1 MRHTFSVIKACSFKY
16 INTNAINIDK
26 GGNFMDNKNFEDI
39 PQIKYVN
46 EYKKFGDIFRFKK
59 FGERTY
65 FDKLLLQTFI
75 TLIIVAMLLLINKV
89 DTVLANNI
97 SKGVKEVVSWN
108 ISLNTAM
115 DTFKNIKTI
124 IPNTKKTLG
133 IEEDNSSITF
143 IMPVDGVI
151 TSPFGER
158 IHPVF
163 NTTKLHTGIDIDA
176 EIGTPIKSSTKGTV
190 KEVGEDEYNGKFV
203 RVTAGKYEVA
213 YAHCFK
219 TLVKKGQKIAQG
231 DIIAEVGDTGVVS
244 GPHLHFEIQEDGQ
257 SVDPLEKL
265 NSASIQ

>member
-1 MRHTFSVIKACSFKY
+1 
-16 INTNAINIDK
+16 
-26 GGNFMDNKNFEDI
+26 MDNKNFEET

-46 EYKKFGDIFRFKK
+46 EYKKVGDIFRFKR

-65 FDKLLLQTFI
+65 FDKLLLQTFV
-75 TLIIVAMLLLINKV
+75 TLIIVAMLLLINNV

-97 SKGVKEVVSWN
+97 SKSVKEVVSWN
-108 ISLNTAM
+108 ISLDTAM

-133 IEEDNSSITF
+133 IEEDNSDITF
-143 IMPVDGVI
+143 IMPIEGVI

-158 IHPVF
+158 THPVF

-176 EIGTPIKSSTKGTV
+176 EIGTPIKSSSKGTV
-190 KEVGEDEYNGKFV
+190 KAVGEDEYNGKFV
-203 RVTAGKYEVA
+203 RVTVGKYEIV

-219 TLVKKGQKIAQG
+219 TLVKQGQKLSQG
-231 DIIAEVGDTGVVS
+231 DIIAEVGDTGIVS

-257 SVDPLEKL
+257 SVNPLEKL

>member
-1 MRHTFSVIKACSFKY
+1 
-16 INTNAINIDK
+16 
-26 GGNFMDNKNFEDI
+26 MDNKNFDDA

-46 EYKKFGDIFRFKK
+46 EYKKVGDIFKFRR

-65 FDKLLLQTFI
+65 FDKLLLQTFV
-75 TLIIVAMLLLINKV
+75 TLIIVAMLLLINNV

-97 SKGVKEVVSWN
+97 SKNVKEVVSWN

-133 IEEDNSSITF
+133 IEEDNADITF
-143 IMPVDGVI
+143 IMPIEGVI
-151 TSPFGER
+151 TSAFGER
-158 IHPVF
+158 VHPVF

-176 EIGTPIKSSTKGTV
+176 EIGTPIKSSSKGTV

-203 RVTAGKYEVA
+203 RVSAGNYEVV

-219 TLVKKGQKIAQG
+219 TLVKQGQKISQG
-231 DIIAEVGDTGVVS
+231 DIIAEVGDTGIVS
-244 GPHLHFEIQEDGQ
+244 GPHLHFEIQEDGR
-257 SVDPLEKL
+257 SVNPLDKL

>member
-1 MRHTFSVIKACSFKY
+1 MLLVK
-16 INTNAINIDK
+16 NQ
-26 GGNFMDNKNFEDI
+26 GGDFMDNNNFDET

-46 EYKKFGDIFRFKK
+46 EYKKVGDIFRFKK

-65 FDKLLLQTFI
+65 FDKLLLQTFV

-89 DTVLANNI
+89 DTVLTNNI
-97 SKGVKEVVSWN
+97 SKSVKEVVSWN
-108 ISLNTAM
+108 ISLNTAV

-124 IPNTKKTLG
+124 IPDTKKTLG
-133 IEEDNSSITF
+133 IEEDNTDITF
-143 IMPVDGVI
+143 IMPVEGVI

-158 IHPVF
+158 THPVF
-163 NTTKLHTGIDIDA
+163 NTVKLHTGIDIDA
-176 EIGTPIKSSTKGTV
+176 EIGTPIKSATKGTV

-203 RVTAGKYEVA
+203 RVTAGKYDIV

-219 TLVKKGQKIAQG
+219 TLVKQGQKVSQG
-231 DIIAEVGDTGVVS
+231 DILAEVGDTGITS

-257 SVDPLEKL
+257 SVNPLEKL